1 MTRTPPAEQRQ
12 THKDSCRT
20 VREMM
25 ARKTKGREKPSVS
38 GLDGAREDAGG
49 RWRTLEGAGGARR
62 TGLVDRKGA
71 QSKAFQIEQ
80 SDEADSR
87 TARPVASPW
96 PLSVAFASGFASLL
110 LIISRVSV
118 FHSWCLARDLDAWSV
133 LAGRLWGILC
143 P

>member
-1 MTRTPPAEQRQ
+1 M
-12 THKDSCRT
+12 
-20 VREMM
+20 
-25 ARKTKGREKPSVS
+25 
-38 GLDGAREDAGG
+38 DGAREDAGG
-49 RWRTLEGAGGARR
+49 RWRTLEEHG
-62 TGLVDRKGA
+62 GLVDRKGA

-87 TARPVASPW
+87 TARPVALPW

-118 FHSWCLARDLDAWSV
+118 FHSWCLARDVDAWSV